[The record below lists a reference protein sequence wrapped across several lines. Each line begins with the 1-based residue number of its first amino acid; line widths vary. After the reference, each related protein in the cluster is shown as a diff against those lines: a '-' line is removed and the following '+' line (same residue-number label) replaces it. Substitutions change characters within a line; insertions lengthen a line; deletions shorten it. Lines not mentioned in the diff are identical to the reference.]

1 MPAPH
6 RHSKTRAAGILYLP
20 PYSPDLN
27 PIEMVFSKLK
37 ELLRGAGARTF
48 DQLLKAL
55 GDICDLFEPQE
66 CWNYLKHAGY
76 VST

>member
-1 MPAPH
+1 MA
-6 RHSKTRAAGILYLP
+6 
-20 PYSPDLN
+20 
-27 PIEMVFSKLK
+27 FSKLK
-37 ELLRGAGARTF
+37 QLLRGVGARTF

-55 GDICDLFEPQE
+55 GDICGLFKPEE